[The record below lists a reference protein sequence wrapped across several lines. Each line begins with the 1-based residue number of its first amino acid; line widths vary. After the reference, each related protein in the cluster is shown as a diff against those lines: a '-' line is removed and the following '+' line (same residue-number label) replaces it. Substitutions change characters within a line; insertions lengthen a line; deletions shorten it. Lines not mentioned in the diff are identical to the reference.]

1 MRGIKTMKNKKVNIP
16 IRIASV
22 MLCLVLFSLYMT
34 SGMLAKYTTGGN
46 GKGNGR
52 VAKFS
57 VTATDRGKSE
67 YVFDQA
73 AVQPDG
79 SYAVTV
85 KNDSEVAVRYTIILK
100 FDRAIPDYLKITP
113 AEDVTV
119 SYDENDKKVVELTGG
134 DLDPQSPEVTKTIK
148 FGVDYDKF
156 VDGVT
161 LGQQTER
168 LSFDTIVRLTQID

>member
-1 MRGIKTMKNKKVNIP
+1 MKNKKMNIP

-57 VTATDRGKSE
+57 VTATDAGENE

-73 AVQPDG
+73 AVQQPDG

-100 FDRAIPDYLKITP
+100 FDRAIPNYLTITP
-113 AEDVTV
+113 DENVTV
-119 SYDENDKKVVELTGG
+119 SYDENDKKVVMLTGG
-134 DLDPQSPEVTKTIK
+134 DLIPKSSAVTKTIK
-148 FGVDYDKF
+148 FGVNYDEF

-161 LGQQTER
+161 LGQQTET

>member
-34 SGMLAKYTTGGN
+34 SGMFAKYTTGGN

-57 VTATDRGKSE
+57 VTATDAGESE

-73 AVQPDG
+73 KQQPDG

-85 KNDSEVAVRYTIILK
+85 KNDSEVAVRYTIILR
-100 FDRAIPDYLKITP
+100 FSEDIPNYLTITP
-113 AEDVTV
+113 DENVTV
-119 SYDENDKKVVELTGG
+119 SPDENDKKVVMLTGG
-134 DLDPQSPEVTKTIK
+134 DLIPKSSAVTKTIT
-148 FGVDYDKF
+148 FGVNYDEF

-161 LGQQTER
+161 LGQQTETI
-168 LSFDTIVRLTQID
+168 SFDTIVRLTQID

>member
-1 MRGIKTMKNKKVNIP
+1 MKNKKVNIP

-34 SGMLAKYTTGGN
+34 SGMFAKYTTGGN

-57 VTATDRGKSE
+57 VTATDAGESE

-100 FDRAIPDYLKITP
+100 FDRAIPGYLTITP

-119 SYDENDKKVVELTGG
+119 SNDKKVVELTGG

-148 FGVDYDKF
+148 FGVNYDDF

-161 LGQQTER
+161 LGQQTET

>member
-46 GKGNGR
+46 GKIDSR
-52 VAKFS
+52 VAKFN
-57 VTATDRGKSE
+57 VTATDAGENE

-73 AVQPDG
+73 KQQPDG
-79 SYAVTV
+79 SYLVTV

-100 FDRAIPDYLKITP
+100 FDRAIPGYLEITGDGFEVKY
-113 AEDVTV
+113 ED
-119 SYDENDKKVVELTGG
+119 DRKVARLEGG
-134 DLDPQSPEVTKTIK
+134 DLIPNNDTVTKKIT
-148 FGVDYDKF
+148 FGVNYDEF

-161 LGQQTER
+161 LGQQTETI
-168 LSFDTIVRLTQID
+168 SFDTIVRLTQID

>member
-1 MRGIKTMKNKKVNIP
+1 MKNKKVNIP

-57 VTATDRGKSE
+57 VTATDRGESE

-73 AVQPDG
+73 QAEEQPDEYG
-79 SYAVTV
+79 NYSVIV
-85 KNDSEVAVRYTIILK
+85 KNDSEVAVRYTIILRFK
-100 FDRAIPDYLKITP
+100 EDKPNYLTITP
-113 AEDVTV
+113 ADENVTV

-134 DLDPQSPEVTKTIK
+134 DLIPKSSAVTKTIK

>member
-34 SGMLAKYTTGGN
+34 SGMFAKYTTGGN

-57 VTATDRGKSE
+57 VTATDAGE
-67 YVFDQA
+67 NVYVFDQA
-73 AVQPDG
+73 AEQQPDG
-79 SYAVTV
+79 SYTVTI

-100 FDRAIPDYLKITP
+100 FDRAIPDYLTITP
-113 AEDVTV
+113 AGFNVEYEDGR
-119 SYDENDKKVVELTGG
+119 KVARLEGG
-134 DLDPQSPEVTKTIK
+134 DLIPNNDTVTKKIT

-161 LGQQTER
+161 LGQQTET

>member
-34 SGMLAKYTTGGN
+34 SGMFAKYTTGGN

-57 VTATDRGKSE
+57 VTATDAGESE

-73 AVQPDG
+73 KQQPDG

-100 FDRAIPDYLKITP
+100 FSAITY
-113 AEDVTV
+113 
-119 SYDENDKKVVELTGG
+119 N
-134 DLDPQSPEVTKTIK
+134 
-148 FGVDYDKF
+148 
-156 VDGVT
+156 
-161 LGQQTER
+161 
-168 LSFDTIVRLTQID
+168 

>member
-1 MRGIKTMKNKKVNIP
+1 MKNKKVNIP

-34 SGMLAKYTTGGN
+34 SGMFAKYTTGGN

-57 VTATDRGKSE
+57 VTATDAGESE

-73 AVQPDG
+73 AVQQPDG
-79 SYAVTV
+79 SYSVTV
-85 KNDSEVAVRYTIILK
+85 KNDSEVAVRYTIILRFK
-100 FDRAIPDYLKITP
+100 EDKPNYLTITP
-113 AEDVTV
+113 ADENVTV
-119 SYDENDKKVVELTGG
+119 SYDNNDKKVVMLTGG
-134 DLDPQSPEVTKTIK
+134 DLIPKSSAVTKTIK
-148 FGVDYDKF
+148 FGVNYDEF

-161 LGQQTER
+161 LGQQTETI
-168 LSFDTIVRLTQID
+168 SFDTIVRLTQID